1 MTPEELEVELKNAL
15 EEEDYDLAIY
25 LRDNFLK
32 KESRLEWT
40 IKMDKIF
47 ESKKIK
53 NKYIK
58 TFEAY
63 NSK

>member
-1 MTPEELEVELKNAL
+1 MTPEELDVELKNAL

-47 ESKKIK
+47 ESKKLK

-58 TFEAY
+58 TFEKY